1 LRRKPPVA
9 INRMPIDPDVG
20 IPDLIHRLTDDSK
33 RLLNDEVRLAKLE
46 LRDAVHQAGRGAMWL
61 GVGFGVGVVALVAF
75 TLFLITLIG
84 RIAAGHMW
92 VGAVVTGAL
101 ELGVA
106 LMLFKRGKRAYTE
119 PSYTLSETRAA
130 LTGTANWASTIRD

>member
-1 LRRKPPVA
+1 MA
-9 INRMPIDPDVG
+9 INRMPVDPDTG

-46 LRDAVHQAGRGAMWL
+46 VRDGLHRAGRGAMWL

-84 RIAAGHMW
+84 RIASGHMW
-92 VGAVVTGAL
+92 VGALVTGAL
-101 ELGVA
+101 ELIVA
-106 LMLFKRGKRAYTE
+106 LILFKRAKRSFAE
-119 PSYTLSETRAA
+119 PSYTLSETRHA
-130 LTGTANWASTIRD
+130 LSDTVTWASSVRD